1 MAEEDEAEEVQQF
14 MRHGQRR
21 LPLFRNATVKDL
33 SPSPD
38 DTSHKPFAGFF
49 LFVENVASKDPT
61 TLKSH
66 NYFEKLSI
74 AKILN
79 KPTGNPQKPFDQRL
93 QQLDYLKI
101 SEKSRKLVE
110 FDQKRGIVFLMN
122 NKAATSSTPNN
133 QPCLKLYAI

>member
-1 MAEEDEAEEVQQF
+1 
-14 MRHGQRR
+14 MRQGQKR
-21 LPLFRNATVKDL
+21 LPLFRNATVKEV
-33 SPSPD
+33 SSSPD
-38 DTSHKPFAGFF
+38 EAAKKPFGGFF
-49 LFVENVASKDPT
+49 LLVENVSSKDPIT
-61 TLKSH
+61 QKNH

-110 FDQKRGIVFLMN
+110 FDQRRGIVFLMN
-122 NKAATSSTPNN
+122 NKVVTNSTPNS
-133 QPCLKLYAI
+133 QPCLKLYAIQLKQ